1 MHDSMVSL
9 IETYN
14 LIPPN
19 STVLCAVSGGA
30 DSISLLHRLYHLR
43 PVFGFH
49 LVAAHYNHQLRGGEA
64 FCDAEFV
71 QQFVSLCCTVQKL
84 PQSDGSIREY
94 PAVPLVSGCGDVA
107 KEARLRKQGL
117 EETAREMRY
126 MFLYQVAR
134 QVGADYIATAH
145 HANDNMET
153 ILLHLVRGCGL
164 RGLSGIPPKRG
175 LLIRPLLTTRR
186 QEIEQY
192 LRYHGLPWREDPS
205 NRDLSYTRNRIRY
218 RVLPELEALNPNLME
233 RISTM
238 AQSVW
243 EDEEYLT
250 QAAKTQMGE
259 VQQEPCSCSASAHL
273 IGQMPPP
280 LARRAVRI
288 LLGLAT
294 QGNDNCTSY
303 HLEQLVAL
311 CHSLSPSASLSLPNG
326 LLACRE
332 YDRLVLKHRPAV
344 TLSEEIPLS
353 MVGETVSGTWVIT
366 CEPTIYQGQA
376 QGAFCFFLSQS
387 KCPILTVRCRKRG
400 DLLTLPKRPRKTVK
414 KWMIDEKIP
423 AHVRNTLP
431 VFVADGQLAAV
442 AHLGPDVHFL
452 PAKGE
457 LAWQIQCKMQT
468 PHLQTQNS
476 THFPQIV

>member
-14 LIPPN
+14 LIPPA
-19 STVLCAVSGGA
+19 STILCAVSGGA
-30 DSISLLHRLYHLR
+30 DSIYLLHRLYHLR
-43 PVFGFH
+43 PILGFH

-71 QQFVSLCCTVQKL
+71 HQFVSLCCTVQKV
-84 PQSDGSIREY
+84 PQSDGSVKEY
-94 PAVPLVSGCGDVA
+94 PAVSLVSGCGDVA
-107 KEARLRKQGL
+107 KEAKLRKQGL

-126 MFLYQVAR
+126 SFLYETAK

-153 ILLHLVRGCGL
+153 ILLHLIRGCGL
-164 RGLSGIPPKRG
+164 RGLSGISPKRG

-192 LRYHGLPWREDPS
+192 LRYHGLPWREDAS
-205 NRDLSYTRNRIRY
+205 NRDCTYTRNRIRY
-218 RVLPELEALNPNLME
+218 RVLPEMEALNPNLME
-233 RISTM
+233 RVSTM
-238 AQSVW
+238 AQSLW

-250 QAAKTQMGE
+250 QIARTQMGDI
-259 VQQEPCSCSASAHL
+259 QQESYGCSGNAFQ
-273 IGQMPPP
+273 IRQMPPP
-280 LARRAVRI
+280 LARRAVRMLI
-288 LLGLAT
+288 GFAS

-311 CHSLSPSASLSLPNG
+311 CKSSSPSASLSLPNG
-326 LLACRE
+326 LFACRE
-332 YDRLVLKHRPAV
+332 YDRLVIKRKQVIP
-344 TLSEEIPLS
+344 LSEEIPLS
-353 MVGETVSGTWVIT
+353 MVGETAAGQWVIL
-366 CEPTIYQGQA
+366 CEPTVYQGQI
-376 QGAFCFFLSQS
+376 QGTSSFFLSQS
-387 KCPILTVRCRKRG
+387 KCPILMVRCRKQG
-400 DLLTLPKRPRKTVK
+400 DILSLPNRPKKTVK

-423 AHVRNTLP
+423 AGLRNSLP

-442 AHLGPDVHFL
+442 VQLGPDAHFL

-457 LAWQIQCKMQT
+457 LAWQIQCKKQT
-468 PHLQTQNS
+468 PHL
-476 THFPQIV
+476 